1 MDLDAYF
8 AENPEMADSN
18 ASVVMDAPEG
28 FKSGFIAL
36 VGRPNAGKSTLM
48 NSLVGQKVAITSS
61 TPQTTRRNVQ
71 GVLTLP
77 NCQMVFVDTP
87 GLHKPHD
94 LLGEHLNASA
104 TSALQDVDVVTM
116 LIDSTKPVG
125 TGDEW
130 VAAHVAKSPAAKIL
144 VLSKSDLA
152 SGTQTQKQFEAA
164 LNLAPWDAVVSLS
177 AKTGYN
183 EGAFLEEAMELLPE
197 GPLWY
202 PKNMISDMAE
212 SMMIAEVVRE
222 KVLRSFRDEVP
233 HSVGVK
239 VESLEEERGLLRA
252 EASIFVERDSQ
263 KAMLIGAKGASIKR
277 IGTEA
282 REDIEAM
289 FGVRCYLGL
298 KVKVKKHWRKD
309 ETEIQRLGYTE

>member
-8 AENPEMADSN
+8 AENPQMAD
-18 ASVVMDAPEG
+18 AGIPAVPEG
-28 FKSGFIAL
+28 FRSGFIAL

-48 NSLVGQKVAITSS
+48 NALVGQKVAITSA

-77 NCQMVFVDTP
+77 ACQMVFVDTP

-94 LLGEHLNASA
+94 LLGEHLNGSA
-104 TSALQDVDVVTM
+104 EAALKDVDVVAM
-116 LIDSTKPVG
+116 LVDSTRPVG
-125 TGDEW
+125 RGDAW
-130 VAAHVAKSPAAKIL
+130 VAEHVAASPAKKML
-144 VLSKSDLA
+144 VLSKHDLA
-152 SGTQTQKQFEAA
+152 TADQAAAQFEAA
-164 LNLAPWDAVVSLS
+164 RGLAPWDAVVSLS

-183 EGAFLEEAMELLPE
+183 ANAFLEEAEMLLPE

-202 PKNMISDMAE
+202 PKGMVSDLGTE
-212 SMMIAEVVRE
+212 MMIAESVRE

-239 VESLEEERGLLRA
+239 VDALEEAPRLLRA
-252 EASIFVERDSQ
+252 EATVYVERESQ
-263 KAMLIGAKGASIKR
+263 KAMLIGAEGASIKR

-282 REDIEAM
+282 RKDMERA
-289 FGVRCYLGL
+289 FGIKCYLGL
-298 KVKVKKHWRKD
+298 KVKVKKNWRKD
-309 ETEIQRLGYTE
+309 ESEIQRLGYTE

>member
-8 AENPEMADSN
+8 AENPEMADDG
-18 ASVVMDAPEG
+18 VMSAPEG
-28 FKSGFIAL
+28 FKSGFVAL

-48 NSLVGQKVAITSS
+48 NALVGQKVAITSS

-77 NCQMVFVDTP
+77 SCQMVFVDTP

-94 LLGEHLNASA
+94 LLGEHLNTSA
-104 TSALQDVDVVTM
+104 TSALQDVDVVAM

-125 TGDEW
+125 RGDEW
-130 VAAHVAKSPAAKIL
+130 VAAHVAKSSAHKIL

-152 SGTQTQKQFEAA
+152 SGNQTAEQFEAA
-164 LNLAPWDAVVSLS
+164 RNLAHWDAVVSLS

-183 EGAFLEEAMELLPE
+183 EGAFLEEVMALLPE

-202 PKNMISDMAE
+202 PKDMVSDMGM

-239 VESLEEERGLLRA
+239 VDSLEEHKGLLRA
-252 EASIFVERDSQ
+252 EASIFVERESQ
-263 KAMLIGAKGASIKR
+263 KAMIIGAKGGAIKR

-282 REDIEAM
+282 RKDIESM
-289 FGVRCYLGL
+289 FKMRCYLGL
-298 KVKVKKHWRKD
+298 KVKVKKNWRKD
-309 ETEIQRLGYTE
+309 ESEIQRLGYTE

>member
-1 MDLDAYF
+1 MDLDAFF
-8 AENPEMADSN
+8 AENPHLQDDGDLA
-18 ASVVMDAPEG
+18 APPG
-28 FKSGFIAL
+28 FRSGFVAL

-48 NSLVGQKVAITSS
+48 NALVGKKVAITSS

-71 GVLTLP
+71 GVLTRP
-77 NCQMVFVDTP
+77 AFQMVFVDTP

-104 TSALQDVDVVTM
+104 QSALKDVDVVAL

-125 TGDEW
+125 RGDEW
-130 VAAHVAKSPAAKIL
+130 VAAHVAKSPARKIL
-144 VLSKSDLA
+144 VLSKADLA
-152 SGTQTQKQFEAA
+152 SGDQTACQFEAA
-164 LNLAPWDAVVSLS
+164 RGLAQWDAVVSLS

-183 EGAFLEEAMELLPE
+183 AGAFVDEASQLLPE

-202 PKNMISDMAE
+202 PKGMVSDQARE
-212 SMMIAEVVRE
+212 MMIAETVRE
-222 KVLRSFRDEVP
+222 KVLRSFREEVP

-239 VESLEEERGLLRA
+239 VDALEERVGLLRA
-252 EASIFVERDSQ
+252 EASVFVERDSQ

-282 REDIEAM
+282 RKDLEQA
-289 FGVRCYLGL
+289 FGCRCYLGL
-298 KVKVKKHWRKD
+298 KVKVKKNWRKD
-309 ETEIQRLGYTE
+309 ESEIQRFGYAE

>member
-8 AENPEMADSN
+8 SEHPDMADD
-18 ASVVMDAPEG
+18 AMDAPEG
-28 FKSGFIAL
+28 FRSGFVAL

-48 NSLVGQKVAITSS
+48 NALVGQKVAITSA

-77 NCQMVFVDTP
+77 TCQMVFVDTP

-104 TSALQDVDVVTM
+104 SSALH
-116 LIDSTKPVG
+116 
-125 TGDEW
+125 DEW
-130 VAAHVAKSPAAKIL
+130 VAAQVAKSDAARVL
-144 VLSKSDLA
+144 VLSKRDIATDAQTA
-152 SGTQTQKQFEAA
+152 SQFEAA
-164 LNLAPWDAVVSLS
+164 RNLVEWDAVVSLS

-183 EGAFLEEAMELLPE
+183 AKAFIEEVMGFLPE

-202 PKNMISDMAE
+202 PRDATSNVGLETMISE
-212 SMMIAEVVRE
+212 IVRE
-222 KVLRSFRDEVP
+222 KVLRSFREEVP

-239 VESLEEERGLLRA
+239 VDSLEERAGLFVA
-252 EASIFVERDSQ
+252 EASIYVERASQ
-263 KAMLIGAKGASIKR
+263 KAMLIGAKGASVKR
-277 IGTEA
+277 IGMEA
-282 REDIEAM
+282 RADLEDMLKA
-289 FGVRCYLGL
+289 RWHLGL
-298 KVKVKKHWRKD
+298 HVKVKKNWRKD

>member
-8 AENPEMADSN
+8 SEHPDMADD
-18 ASVVMDAPEG
+18 AMDAPEG
-28 FKSGFIAL
+28 FRSGFVAL

-48 NSLVGQKVAITSS
+48 NALVGQKVAITSA

-77 NCQMVFVDTP
+77 TCQMVFVDTP

-104 TSALQDVDVVTM
+104 SSALHDVDVVAM

-125 TGDEW
+125 SGDEW
-130 VAAHVAKSPAAKIL
+130 VAAQVAKSDAARVL
-144 VLSKSDLA
+144 VLSKRDIATDAQTA
-152 SGTQTQKQFEAA
+152 SQFEAA
-164 LNLAPWDAVVSLS
+164 RNLVEWDAVVSLS

-183 EGAFLEEAMELLPE
+183 AKAFIEEVMGFLPE

-202 PKNMISDMAE
+202 PRDATSNVGLETMISE
-212 SMMIAEVVRE
+212 IVRE
-222 KVLRSFRDEVP
+222 KVLRSFREEVP

-239 VESLEEERGLLRA
+239 VDSLEERAGLFVA
-252 EASIFVERDSQ
+252 EASIYVERASQ
-263 KAMLIGAKGASIKR
+263 KAMLIGAKGASVKR
-277 IGTEA
+277 IGMEA
-282 REDIEAM
+282 RADLEDMLKA
-289 FGVRCYLGL
+289 RWHLGL
-298 KVKVKKHWRKD
+298 HVKVKKNWRKD

>member
-8 AENPEMADSN
+8 AENPEMSDAQS
-18 ASVVMDAPEG
+18 MEAPEG

-48 NSLVGQKVAITSS
+48 NALVGQKVAITSS

-77 NCQMVFVDTP
+77 ECQMVFVDTP

-104 TSALQDVDVVTM
+104 TSALQDVDIVAM

-125 TGDEW
+125 RGDEW
-130 VAAHVAKSPAAKIL
+130 VAAHVAKSPAHKMLI
-144 VLSKSDLA
+144 LSKSDLA
-152 SGTQTQKQFEAA
+152 SGSQTAAQFEAA
-164 LNLAPWDAVVSLS
+164 RSLADWDAVVSLS

-183 EGAFLEEAMELLPE
+183 AKAFIEEAEQLLPE

-202 PKNMISDMAE
+202 PKDMVSDMAL
-212 SMMIAEVVRE
+212 SMTIAELVRE
-222 KVLRSFRDEVP
+222 KVLRSFREEVP

-239 VESLEEERGLLRA
+239 VDELEEERGLIRA
-252 EASIFVERDSQ
+252 EASVFVERESQ

-282 REDIEAM
+282 REDIERM
-289 FGVRCYLGL
+289 VGKRCYLGL
-298 KVKVKKHWRKD
+298 KVKVKKNWRKD
-309 ETEIQRLGYTE
+309 ESEIQRLGYMEQ

>member
-8 AENPEMADSN
+8 ASHPEMTDDQATDVP
-18 ASVVMDAPEG
+18 AG

-48 NSLVGQKVAITSS
+48 NALVGQKVAITSS
-61 TPQTTRRNVQ
+61 TPQTTRKNVQ

-77 NCQMVFVDTP
+77 QCQMVFVDTP

-104 TSALQDVDVVTM
+104 SAALKDVDVVAL

-125 TGDEW
+125 RGDEW
-130 VAAHVAKSPAAKIL
+130 VAAQVAASSAHKVL

-152 SGTQTQKQFEAA
+152 TEQQTSAQFQAA
-164 LNLAPWDAVVSLS
+164 RDLAPWDAVVSLS

-183 EGAFLEEAMELLPE
+183 AKAFIEEVEQLLPE
-197 GPLWY
+197 GPQWY
-202 PKNMISDMAE
+202 PTHMVSDMAQE
-212 SMMIAEVVRE
+212 LMIAEVVRE
-222 KVLRSFRDEVP
+222 KVLRSFREEVP

-239 VESLEEERGLLRA
+239 VDLLEMHEDLMCV
-252 EASIFVERDSQ
+252 EASVFVERPSQ

-282 REDIEAM
+282 RKDIESM
-289 FGVRCYLGL
+289 FEVRCYLGL
-298 KVKVKKHWRKD
+298 KVKVKKNWRKD
-309 ETEIQRLGYTE
+309 EGEIHRLGYTE